1 MNKKIKTF
9 QKKLTQLKI
18 PLALIFSTKLKDP
31 AFFYFSNIN
40 PEYAVMLVSS
50 KFSERIYCSSLDFDE
65 LKQKSRIN
73 SFHKFT
79 KHTFENIKQ
88 LISKHRI
95 KKIGVNFSYLTV
107 NELKQLKKALKCKF
121 DCKFVDIS
129 DELLKIRSIKTDEE
143 INLYKKACKLTELI
157 WNRTLAQIKSKQL
170 KTKSPKL
177 KTESAIK
184 EFIENEIK
192 RINSTP
198 SFPTIVAS
206 GKNAAIPHHV
216 TNKDKLN
223 GFCIIDFG
231 IKYKGYCTDVTRTI
245 YIGNPTEKDKEFYNL
260 VYKTKECAASRVK
273 PNVKTSQIVKCA
285 RQSLGKFDKFFTHGL
300 GHGIGLEIHELPN
313 LKDVSK
319 ENFKEGMVFTIE
331 PGIYFKNKFGIRIED
346 NYLLTKNKLIQLTKA
361 SKKLVVV

>member
-1 MNKKIKTF
+1 MNTKIKEF
-9 QKKLTQLKI
+9 QKRLRKLNL

-31 AFFYFSNIN
+31 AFFYFSNVN

-65 LKQKSRIN
+65 LRQISRIH

-79 KHTFENIKQ
+79 KHTFENIKR

-107 NELKQLKKALKCKF
+107 NELKRLKKILK
-121 DCKFVDIS
+121 CKFVDIS
-129 DELLKIRSIKTDEE
+129 NELLTIRSIKTEDE
-143 INLYKKACKLTELI
+143 IKLYIKACKLTEQI
-157 WNRTLAQIKSKQL
+157 WSRTLAQIKL
-170 KTKSPKL
+170 KKL
-177 KTESAIK
+177 KTELNVK
-184 EFIENEIK
+184 EFIEHKIK
-192 RINSTP
+192 LINSTP

-245 YIGNPTEKDKEFYNL
+245 YIGNPTQKEKEFYNL
-260 VYKTKECAASRVK
+260 VYETKECSANKINHGNFGEKTANVVK
-273 PNVKTSQIVKCA
+273 IA
-285 RQSLGKFDKFFTHGL
+285 RKHLGKYDKFFTHGL

-319 ENFKEGMVFTIE
+319 EKFKEGMIFTIE
-331 PGIYFKNKFGIRIED
+331 PGVYFKNKFGIRIED
-346 NYLLTKNKLIQLTKA
+346 DYLLTKNKLIQLTKA
-361 SKKLVVV
+361 PKKLVVV

>member
-9 QKKLTQLKI
+9 QKKLAELKI

-31 AFFYFSNIN
+31 AFFYFSNVN
-40 PEYAVMLVSS
+40 PEYAVMPISS
-50 KFSERIYCSSLDFDE
+50 KFSARIYCSSLDFDE

-95 KKIGVNFSYLTV
+95 KKIGVSFSYLTV

-129 DELLKIRSIKTDEE
+129 DELLISRSIKTDEE
-143 INLYKKACKLTELI
+143 INVYKKACKLTEKI
-157 WNRTLAQIKSKQL
+157 WSRTLAQIRL
-170 KTKSPKL
+170 KKL
-177 KTESAIK
+177 KTESSIK

-192 RINSTP
+192 KINCVP

-231 IKYKGYCTDVTRTI
+231 VKYQGYCTDITRTVF
-245 YIGNPTEKDKEFYNL
+245 IGNPTQKEKEFYNL
-260 VYKTKECAASRVK
+260 VYETKECSANKINSGNCGEKTANV
-273 PNVKTSQIVKCA
+273 VKTA
-285 RQSLGKFDKFFTHGL
+285 RKHLGKYDKFFTHGL

-313 LKDVSK
+313 LKETSK
-319 ENFKEGMVFTIE
+319 EKFSQGMIFTIE

-346 NYLLTKNKLIQLTKA
+346 DYLLAKTKLIQLTKA
-361 SKKLVVV
+361 PKELVVVKL